1 MAAIYMWIDQEVI
14 VTTTLY
20 PIEVIDG
27 IDLSISMVSGNMAPV
42 PNESLDVGAPALVSV
57 YMEVVLNELP
67 IEDEALD
74 ITVAVPVVYME
85 MVLYA
90 LPVEDEALD
99 VLVPAVIDVTLE
111 SLLVTGLMP
120 DEGIDFAISLV
131 SGSMT
136 PA

>member
-1 MAAIYMWIDQEVI
+1 MAAIYMWIEDQEVI

-27 IDLSISMVSGNMAPV
+27 VDFAISLVSGLTQEVIEDAYDFSV
-42 PNESLDVGAPALVSV
+42 TVLDVGLIEVLISEGPFDDAYDFSV
-57 YMEVVLNELP
+57 
-67 IEDEALD
+67 
-74 ITVAVPVVYME
+74 TV
-85 MVLYA
+85 
-90 LPVEDEALD
+90 LD
-99 VLVPAVIDVTLE
+99 VGLEQVLISEGPFDDAYDFTVTVLDVGLE
-111 SLLVTGLMP
+111 LKLVTGLMP